1 MKIIFVLSVLLFLAA
16 TVGAAGRI
24 RRCVS
29 DEPDGCSN
37 GGIGQWKNTFT
48 SSCDKH
54 DMCYIC
60 GGAQHDDIDWSRKFC
75 DDAFLRDM
83 RKACSKV
90 QRKVRKKGFWWSY
103 SFSFPRADC
112 NIWANIYYRAVRIFG
127 HRSYNKKFCRS
138 SCIKTHGDP
147 GRTITP

>member
-1 MKIIFVLSVLLFLAA
+1 MRKNKTLLRIFETELGSQTFKRKENIAFVVTIVIVILHL
-16 TVGAAGRI
+16 VGRGTTRRHRLESQI
-24 RRCVS
+24 LRRCVLTRYDS
-29 DEPDGCSN
+29 
-37 GGIGQWKNTFT
+37 
-48 SSCDKH
+48 
-54 DMCYIC
+54 
-60 GGAQHDDIDWSRKFC
+60 
-75 DDAFLRDM
+75 
-83 RKACSKV
+83 KACSKV